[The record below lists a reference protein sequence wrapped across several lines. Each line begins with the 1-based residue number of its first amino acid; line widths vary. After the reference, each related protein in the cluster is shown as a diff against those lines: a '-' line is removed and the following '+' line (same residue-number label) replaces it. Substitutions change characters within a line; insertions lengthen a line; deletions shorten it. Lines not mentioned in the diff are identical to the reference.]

1 MAMGWM
7 ETIRV
12 LGLDLMVATVFA
24 VASLEVAAYA
34 LKAAW
39 GCIPRDALSR
49 GAVRPSVK
57 LAGNTTRDATI
68 EVGRQAT
75 RAMGST

>member
-24 VASLEVAAYA
+24 VAGLDVAAYA
-34 LKAAW
+34 LKSAW
-39 GCIPRDALSR
+39 RRIPREALSR
-49 GAVRPSVK
+49 RTVRPSGN
-57 LAGNTTRDATI
+57 LAGSTARDAAI

-75 RAMGST
+75 PAM

>member
-34 LKAAW
+34 LKAA
-39 GCIPRDALSR
+39 
-49 GAVRPSVK
+49 
-57 LAGNTTRDATI
+57 
-68 EVGRQAT
+68 
-75 RAMGST
+75 